1 MLVQI
6 KKIKIVI
13 KISEVITEREKINV
27 IRNNFEAKYKVS
39 NLFDIIIKQINKQW
53 LRNVILQIPKEITLK
68 ISK

>member
-6 KKIKIVI
+6 KKIKTVI
-13 KISEVITEREKINV
+13 KISEVITEREKIIV
-27 IRNNFEAKYKVS
+27 IWNNFEAKYKVS

-53 LRNVILQIPKEITLK
+53 LRNVILQIPKEIILK